1 MRRTTTHQVN
11 PRSADKMANSTPF
24 CKSKDFDLIDQI
36 ETTTDTLTGR
46 AGLALFSRYL
56 RNLGLFSVLE
66 RLFGSLRK
74 SKKGLPIP
82 VLFHQLFC
90 FFLDGTDFSLVR
102 FDDLK
107 ESEGYAG
114 AIEIDP
120 ESMASSHQIKRFF
133 YGFSLGRIW
142 LFRRLIQ
149 QLFLWRLRIR
159 DPEVVVLGMD
169 SMVLD
174 NDGAKKRAGVEPTYK
189 GVEGFHPFQIT
200 WDRFVAD
207 AVLRGGSKHSN
218 DGDTATKAIRHL
230 TRKIR
235 KALGE
240 AVPIIV
246 RMDAG
251 FCDQKIYRACEE
263 LGIGYVSSGRLLGEI
278 KDEAEKVPEAS
289 WAIYRDGPGGSGGPQ
304 EWAYHQRGDR
314 RGTWSRFRRMIYT
327 RLTCEKG
334 HRTFDFARKD
344 TIIYTNLGLGGPI
357 DRRLKKAGKESLL
370 EAASLIELHH
380 GRGQDEL
387 VYRALKDFGTERM
400 PFQDFFPNMAFYS
413 TMLVAF
419 NLYEAFK
426 EDGFETDEKEGTKAS
441 IPLSSYARRL
451 RREVIDIAGKLVR
464 TAGRTILKVTQATAH
479 QLNIEGLFKRVA
491 DPPRF
496 AWT

>member
-1 MRRTTTHQVN
+1 
-11 PRSADKMANSTPF
+11 MANSTTF
-24 CKSKDFDLIDQI
+24 CKSEDFDSIDRV

-56 RNLGLFSVLE
+56 RNLGLLSAIE

-74 SKKGLPIP
+74 SEKGLPIP

-107 ESEGYAG
+107 KSEGYAG
-114 AIEIDP
+114 AIEMDP

-149 QLFLWRLRIR
+149 QLFLWRLRVR
-159 DPEVVVLGMD
+159 DPEVVILGMD
-169 SMVLD
+169 TMVLD
-174 NDGAKKRAGVEPTYK
+174 NHGAEEREGVEPTYA
-189 GVEGFHPFQIT
+189 GTEGFQPFQIT
-200 WDRFVAD
+200 WDRFIAD
-207 AVLRGGSKHSN
+207 AILRGGSKHSN
-218 DGDTATKAIRHL
+218 DGDTAIEAIRHL
-230 TRKIR
+230 TGKIR

-240 AVPIIV
+240 EVPIVV

-251 FCDQKIYRACEE
+251 FCDKKIYRACEE
-263 LGIGYVSSGRLLGEI
+263 LGIGYVSSGRLLEEI
-278 KDEAEKVPEAS
+278 KGGAEHRPSSDWVL
-289 WAIYRDGPGGSGGPQ
+289 YQNGSQ
-304 EWAYHQRGDR
+304 EWAYHERGDR
-314 RGTWSRFRRMIYT
+314 RGTWSRFRRMIHT
-327 RLTCEKG
+327 RLRCEDG
-334 HRTFDFARKD
+334 QRTFDFARKD

-357 DRRLKKAGKESLL
+357 DRRLEKVEKEFLL
-370 EAASLIELHH
+370 ETASLIELHH
-380 GRGQDEL
+380 GRGRDEL
-387 VYRALKDFGTERM
+387 VHRALKDFGTERM

-413 TMLVAF
+413 AMLLAF

-426 EDGFETDEKEGTKAS
+426 EDGFEADEEGEKPS
-441 IPLSSYARRL
+441 EVRIPLSSYARRL

-464 TAGRTILKVTQATAH
+464 TAGRTILKVTEATARR
-479 QLNIEGLFKRVA
+479 LDIGGLFKQVA

-496 AWT
+496 AWI